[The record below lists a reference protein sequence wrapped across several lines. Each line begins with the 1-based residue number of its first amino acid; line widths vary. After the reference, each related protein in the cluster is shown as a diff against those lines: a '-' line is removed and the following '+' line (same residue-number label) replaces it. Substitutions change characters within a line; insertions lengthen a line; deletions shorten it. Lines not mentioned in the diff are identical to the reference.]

1 MRQQISSLIRET
13 IYGKLQDHPSTTYLP
28 DVVGMRQNVFWLDH
42 TNLENQEDA
51 HAHINNY
58 KSNSCEVGM
67 VHALVRH
74 IVRQG
79 VYKSEVIAVLM
90 PYTGQLHKLRAT
102 MRSDLEI
109 CLSDRDREALEN
121 DGSTVDDVTSQVPAA
136 SELRSYQGKPLEK
149 KQLSK
154 MLRIATVDNFQGE
167 EAKIVIVSLVR
178 SNEAQKVGFPKRPTV
193 SMYSSVVRKT
203 ACISSATQK
212 LTLVLNVAEGYQHA

>member
-58 KSNSCEVGM
+58 KSNSWEVGM

-79 VYKSEVIAVLM
+79 VYTSEVIAVLM
-90 PYTGQLHKLRAT
+90 PYTGQLHK
-102 MRSDLEI
+102 
-109 CLSDRDREALEN
+109 
-121 DGSTVDDVTSQVPAA
+121 
-136 SELRSYQGKPLEK
+136 
-149 KQLSK
+149 
-154 MLRIATVDNFQGE
+154 
-167 EAKIVIVSLVR
+167 
-178 SNEAQKVGFPKRPTV
+178 
-193 SMYSSVVRKT
+193 
-203 ACISSATQK
+203 
-212 LTLVLNVAEGYQHA
+212 